1 MTATLFDFNGVLVD
15 DEHVHLQAFRD
26 VLRPLGLGVTDAD
39 YNDRYLGFDDVGA
52 FRAILTDA
60 GRAFADADVRA
71 LVEAKKPAY
80 MQRIGG
86 ELRIFDGAAD
96 LVRRRAERG
105 TVGIVSGAL
114 EAEIRYCLERMGV
127 LDRVAFIV
135 SAEMCAECKPHP
147 EGYLEALRLLQ
158 VRYAGEEVRSGEAR
172 SGEARSGE
180 VRGVVVI
187 EDSLAGIQS
196 ARAASL
202 RCAAVTHSYPRAQLE
217 AAGAHVV
224 AASLAEL
231 TDALLDGS
239 DA

>member
-60 GRAFADADVRA
+60 ARAFDEADVRA

-80 MQRIGG
+80 MQRIGA

-105 TVGIVSGAL
+105 TVAIVSGAL

-147 EGYLEALRLLQ
+147 EGYLEALRLLGLR
-158 VRYAGEEVRSGEAR
+158 VSDAGEVCA
-172 SGEARSGE
+172 AGE

>member
-60 GRAFADADVRA
+60 GRAFEDADVRA

-80 MQRIGG
+80 MQRIGA

-105 TVGIVSGAL
+105 TVAIVSGAL

-147 EGYLEALRLLQ
+147 EGYLEALRLLGLR
-158 VRYAGEEVRSGEAR
+158 VSDAGEVCA
-172 SGEARSGE
+172 AGE

>member
-1 MTATLFDFNGVLVD
+1 MLVD

-114 EAEIRYCLERMGV
+114 EAEIRYCLDRMGV

-158 VRYAGEEVRSGEAR
+158 VRYAGGGSGDAR
-172 SGEARSGE
+172 AT
-180 VRGVVVI
+180 RGVVVI

-196 ARAASL
+196 AKAASL

-231 TDALLDGS
+231 NDALLDGS